1 MEYGIRTGLDVF
13 TRDGTR
19 LGEVKELRGE
29 YFKVDAPMAPD
40 YWLSLD
46 CIRGGGAAV
55 PERGAVEFG
64 GEETGGYKRD
74 ID

>member
-55 PERGAVEFG
+55 RNRVLIEIA
-64 GEETGGYKRD
+64 GELLGYPKRHSD
-74 ID
+74 

>member
-55 PERGAVEFG
+55 QDRVQVEFAENELG
-64 GEETGGYKRD
+64 DYKRD